1 MTPLRIV
8 VAVIALSLAAVAQG
22 TTFNTPVTF
31 NPPTGGN
38 TTYMQDIAPAT
49 TTSPC
54 LTLTTNP
61 STIKGAYRLCG
72 QNNGVYVDFG
82 SGYVSLQGQQ
92 GVPGQ
97 SATVSIGTTTT
108 LPAGSSA
115 TVTNS
120 GTPNAAV
127 LNFGIPQGAQGIQ
140 GPQGPAG
147 PTWKTC
153 SATITNF
160 SFSGGTA
167 TGTLNVTGCQ

>member
-1 MTPLRIV
+1 MKRIFLVV
-8 VAVIALSLAAVAQG
+8 VALSVTAFGQG

-31 NPPTGGN
+31 NAPTGSN

-49 TTSPC
+49 ATAPC

-72 QNNGVYVDFG
+72 QNGQITVDFG
-82 SGYVSLQGQQ
+82 TGYV
-92 GVPGQ
+92 
-97 SATVSIGTTTT
+97 T
-108 LPAGSSA
+108 L
-115 TVTNS
+115 
-120 GTPNAAV
+120 
-127 LNFGIPQGAQGIQ
+127 Q
-140 GPQGPAG
+140 GPQGPAGATGAQGPAGPTGAIGATGATGPAGPTGATGPQGPVG

-160 SFSGGTA
+160 SFSAGTA